1 MPELP
6 TPGAAPGWPWDPIT
20 IALPEPSGAA
30 DEWVIATDGDDA
42 TAGNNGQGTLDQ
54 PRRSIPDGTF
64 EAGTK
69 LFVYGANSPYGTV
82 DFDVGELDV
91 SFACTEAAP
100 CFWIGIDSPRIG
112 WRINVANSAHLV
124 MDGLHVVDTP
134 DGSRPYGNMR
144 LNDSSYIATRNM
156 EFRGSG
162 ENSRGGSVF
171 QMSGV
176 EYLMSYRVTMRDA
189 GSWESN
195 ATGLDVHGWRP
206 AYDNRYLWLIES
218 EIYHMQADSIQIGNS
233 SNPNP
238 QSSTTHYVYIAGNRF
253 YENYE
258 NALDNKNSYHVIFS
272 ENDVHTF
279 FAAPDGGGANSTA
292 IILSNNAEG
301 PWTGYHWAINNRVWN
316 SGLAIRDSGSE
327 DGERNF
333 AVGNV
338 IWDVG
343 TSFVQ
348 ANNAAG
354 RECWIVHNT
363 AIATDSHFDAWQT
376 GGGSASTFVR
386 RNVFVGGEMDIAG
399 DIQSE
404 LVDNVLFGVDQRG
417 NWDVD
422 QGNVDTDP
430 LLSDPGNGPL
440 TPGPGSPAR
449 EAATDADPVYALF
462 ESLYGLSIARDGAGT
477 DRPSGAWELGAVET
491 AP

>member
-1 MPELP
+1 MDHNAFLVGLDFGSFKTSITASNGKRDTVRTAVGRPRDHIARALVGGDVVFGERMMEVESAVDIIRPFAHGGLKYNP
-6 TPGAAPGWPWDPIT
+6 VPADGAA
-20 IALPEPSGAA
+20 
-30 DEWVIATDGDDA
+30 GDD
-42 TAGNNGQGTLDQ
+42 QD
-54 PRRSIPDGTF
+54 RRR
-64 EAGTK
+64 
-69 LFVYGANSPYGTV
+69 
-82 DFDVGELDV
+82 
-91 SFACTEAAP
+91 EAARLVLKHVLSLVGSAGRCP
-100 CFWIGIDSPRIG
+100 DSRGHRSAVPRHDRKQADPDRIG
-112 WRINVANSAHLV
+112 PG
-124 MDGLHVVDTP
+124 DF
-134 DGSRPYGNMR
+134 R
-144 LNDSSYIATRNM
+144 LRSHRCRAVC
-156 EFRGSG
+156 
-162 ENSRGGSVF
+162 GGH
-171 QMSGV
+171 
-176 EYLMSYRVTMRDA
+176 
-189 GSWESN
+189 
-195 ATGLDVHGWRP
+195 VHGWRP

-279 FAAPDGGGANSTA
+279 FAASDGGGANSTA

-327 DGERNF
+327 GGERNF

-348 ANNAAG
+348 ANNAAD
-354 RECWIVHNT
+354 RECWIVNNT
-363 AIATDSHFDAWQT
+363 AVATDSHFDAWQT

-422 QGNVDTDP
+422 QGNVDSDP
-430 LLSDPGNGPL
+430 LLADAANGDM
-440 TPGPGSPAR
+440 TPGAGSPAR
-449 EAATDADPVYALF
+449 EAGAEADPVYALF
-462 ESLYGLSIARDGAGT
+462 ESLYGLSIARDRAGT